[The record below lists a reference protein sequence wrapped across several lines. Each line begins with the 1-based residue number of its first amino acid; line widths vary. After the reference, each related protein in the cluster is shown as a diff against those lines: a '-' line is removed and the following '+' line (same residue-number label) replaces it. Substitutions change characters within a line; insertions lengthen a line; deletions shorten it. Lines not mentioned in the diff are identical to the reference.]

1 MTLEE
6 MSGEYLAVSEKCRQ
20 RFRELCHELRNTDM
34 SETERMLLRRR
45 MCLVEAMAKETMSTA
60 IYLKNYYAG
69 SEYACDGEDAETGI
83 HGAETVC
90 PPDGAI

>member
-6 MSGEYLAVSEKCRQ
+6 MSEEYRAASEKCRQ

-60 IYLKNYYAG
+60 RYLKNYYAG
-69 SEYACDGEDAETGI
+69 SDDADAGETEKTGI
-83 HGAETVC
+83 HGAETVR
-90 PPDGAI
+90 PPDGAL